1 MIDGLDDKLDKVLK
15 RQEHDYLKG
24 YHIYVKQKEKELKEL
39 INKLS
44 DKNQSN
50 TIKDDMIHSLKQT
63 IQKLDQEAIKMENE
77 KQTQNERIR
86 YLHSRS

>member
-1 MIDGLDDKLDKVLK
+1 M
-15 RQEHDYLKG
+15 
-24 YHIYVKQKEKELKEL
+24 KQKEKELKEL

>member
-1 MIDGLDDKLDKVLK
+1 M
-15 RQEHDYLKG
+15 
-24 YHIYVKQKEKELKEL
+24 KQKEKELKEL

-86 YLHSRS
+86 YLHARSQALEQDKEFL

>member
-1 MIDGLDDKLDKVLK
+1 M
-15 RQEHDYLKG
+15 
-24 YHIYVKQKEKELKEL
+24 KQKEKELKEL

-77 KQTQNERIR
+77 KQT
-86 YLHSRS
+86 